1 LIYIYSLESLL
12 SECEPARHEE
22 PRSIL
27 QPDNTVWSP
36 STDPFFREDEL
47 HEVHQVL
54 TEFFSESHTPSYI
67 IDSQDTVV
75 DPQDGAIAGPSGL
88 CRGRLQ
94 KESGST
100 SDKNPAV
107 HNDSEVPNQMSC
119 NNEEEQV
126 SNVSSSLIIICL
138 ILNLMENIHLVMVM
152 LLIIMLMF
160 MTLW

>member
-1 LIYIYSLESLL
+1 ML
-12 SECEPARHEE
+12 SEQELAHHEE

-27 QPDNTVWSP
+27 VDNTAWSP

-88 CRGRLQ
+88 CRQRLQ
-94 KESGST
+94 KENSST
-100 SDKNPAV
+100 SDKNPV
-107 HNDSEVPNQMSC
+107 DESQVPNQMSYDC
-119 NNEEEQV
+119 DEEELA

-138 ILNLMENIHLVMVM
+138 ILNLMENIHLLMLM
-152 LLIIMLMF
+152 LLIMMLHDNMVVCIS
-160 MTLW
+160 

>member
-1 LIYIYSLESLL
+1 MIYIYSLESLL
-12 SECEPARHEE
+12 SEREPTHHEE

-27 QPDNTVWSP
+27 QPDNTAWSH
-36 STDPFFREDEL
+36 TDPFFREDEL

-88 CRGRLQ
+88 CQERLQ

-100 SDKNPAV
+100 SDKNTAE
-107 HNDSEVPNQMSC
+107 HNDSQVPNHMSYDD
-119 NNEEEQV
+119 EEELA
-126 SNVSSSLIIICL
+126 SNVSPSVIIFCDK
-138 ILNLMENIHLVMVM
+138 
-152 LLIIMLMF
+152 F
-160 MTLW
+160 YFQPP